1 MNSHLSEEQL
11 VLHYYGD
18 DENRPLVARHL
29 DGCESCRVSF
39 AKLSGLLGAVK
50 SSDAPEPLHGLE
62 ERVWQK
68 IHGHIIESHRPRW
81 FAFPARQWAYA
92 FGITAVLALAFF
104 AGRFTPRTE
113 PPVVAQN
120 SPEVARERIL
130 LITVA
135 DHLDRSQLMLLEL
148 INADTSEGLALDRE
162 RAAGLVAD
170 NRLFRQA
177 ASRGGD
183 AATVAILDDL
193 ERILMEVE
201 NAPEDWTG
209 DDLAG
214 LRKAIENKELVFKVR
229 VLGTQSRERVLRPK
243 MDTVITTI

>member
-1 MNSHLSEEQL
+1 MNNHLSDEQL

-29 DGCESCRVSF
+29 DGCESCRGRF
-39 AKLSGLLGAVK
+39 AQLSVLLGAVK
-50 SSDAPEPLHGLE
+50 LSDAPEPLCGLE
-62 ERVWQK
+62 ERVWHK
-68 IHGHIIESHRPRW
+68 VHGRILESKGPRW
-81 FAFPARQWAYA
+81 FAFPARQWAHA

-104 AGRFTPRTE
+104 AGRFTPRTD

-148 INADTSEGLALDRE
+148 INADTSEGLDLDRE

-177 ASRGGD
+177 ASREGD
-183 AATVAILDDL
+183 AATVAILNDL
-193 ERILMEVE
+193 ERVLMEVE

-209 DDLAG
+209 DDLDD
-214 LRKAIENKELVFKVR
+214 LRSAIENKELIFKVR
-229 VLGTQSRERVLRPK
+229 VLGLRSRERVLRPK